1 MDQVLDKLK
10 EALSRLLAEAESF
23 ALTVESLLNS
33 FSKKLSI
40 LTAEALGH
48 VKHVGSF
55 LNEFSEF
62 LSSRLTELPGFLP
75 PVAQQLSIPMLGGLL
90 LTVLFLLLVL
100 SRSRRAKAGASKE
113 FGKEI
118 TFEDISAETA
128 DSAFTTNADTS
139 ASQVEPTRPVT
150 QNTIDNPNE
159 NASAQANGFTFFRRK
174 ASTRECGAA
183 PLSDTSSGEED
194 YTSNNASTSLGDND
208 VLEGLEQEMLA
219 TRQLYLDGTISKE
232 VYVSETRA
240 LYQKAKSRM
249 T

>member
-139 ASQVEPTRPVT
+139 ASQVEPTRPMT
-150 QNTIDNPNE
+150 QNTTGNTNE
-159 NASAQANGFTFFRRK
+159 NASAQANGFTFFKRK
-174 ASTRECGAA
+174 SSNRDCGAA
-183 PLSDTSSGEED
+183 PLSDTSSGEGD
-194 YTSNNASTSLGDND
+194 YTSNNTSTALGDDD
-208 VLEGLEQEMLA
+208 VLAGLEQEMLA

>member
-1 MDQVLDKLK
+1 MDQLLDRLK

-40 LTAEALGH
+40 HIGEALGH
-48 VKHVGSF
+48 IKHVESF
-55 LNEFSEF
+55 LNQFSEF
-62 LSSRLTELPGFLP
+62 LSSLLTELPGFLP
-75 PVAQQLSIPMLGGLL
+75 PVAPHLSLPMLGGFL
-90 LTVLFLLLVL
+90 LTALFLVLVL
-100 SRSRRAKAGASKE
+100 SRSRRAKARASKE

-139 ASQVEPTRPVT
+139 ASQIEPTWPVT
-150 QNTIDNPNE
+150 QNTTDNPNE
-159 NASAQANGFTFFRRK
+159 NASAQANGFTFFKRK
-174 ASTRECGAA
+174 PSTRDCGAA

-194 YTSNNASTSLGDND
+194 YTSNNASTALGDDD
-208 VLEGLEQEMLA
+208 VLAGLEQEMLA

-240 LYQKAKSRM
+240 LYQKAKLRM

>member
-23 ALTVESLLNS
+23 SLTVESLLNS

-139 ASQVEPTRPVT
+139 ASQVEPTRPMT
-150 QNTIDNPNE
+150 QNTTGNTNE
-159 NASAQANGFTFFRRK
+159 NASAQANGFTFFKRK
-174 ASTRECGAA
+174 SSNRDCGAA
-183 PLSDTSSGEED
+183 PLSDTSSGEGD
-194 YTSNNASTSLGDND
+194 YTSNNTSTALGDDD
-208 VLEGLEQEMLA
+208 VLAGLEQEMLA